1 MKAMAK
7 HRTHSIEFKRQ
18 IAQDF
23 IAGENASCCRQP
35 ARPLAQPYP
44 NLGAKFEAGAFDD
57 DTRAADLLP
66 DYEAKIAVLERL
78 VGGRPLKSSF

>member
-1 MKAMAK
+1 MAK

-57 DTRAADLLP
+57 DTRTADLLQ
-66 DYEAKIAVLERL
+66 DCEAKMRCSNGWS
-78 VGGRPLKSSF
+78 GGRPLKLSF